1 MSIVVFICL
10 PRHRVFLEISV
21 SRVVFIFVN
30 ALFLSFILLPWLLV
44 YSNVENKMLNGE
56 VQNMELQ
63 QWQGGGQSES

>member
-10 PRHRVFLEISV
+10 LRHRVFLEINV
-21 SRVVFIFVN
+21 LRCVFIFVN

-56 VQNMELQ
+56 VQNTELQ
-63 QWQGGGQSES
+63 QWQEGGQIQS